1 MKIII
6 VGAGEVGLS
15 IAQMLDDEGHSVV
28 LIDGEAD
35 RLAAAGEQ
43 MDVQTVQG
51 NGANPQVLAEAGAK
65 AADVLI
71 AVTRQDEVNMVA
83 CEMAHALFQV
93 PKKIARVREEG
104 YLELEKSPLYTPHNV
119 PIDVIISPER
129 EVAEHLYRT
138 MMVPGAFDVSTV
150 GNGAAVVVGCHVHP
164 KAPLVGRPIRTWTRD
179 EMPFHLLALR
189 REGRLL
195 MPTGNDHLEA
205 EDEIYVVVPAGL
217 LPRVTPLLVANE
229 KPVQD
234 VLVVGGGRVGFNLAK
249 MLEDG
254 GQRVR
259 LMDDDHARCA
269 WLAEQ
274 LAHTIVLHGD
284 GLNRQLFVQEN
295 ARSMDAVVACTSDS
309 AVNIL
314 SSVMAKQLGAGKVVT
329 LVNRTQFI
337 PLAESM
343 GLDKV
348 MPPKQITVSSILRH
362 IRPRQVRS
370 VHAMRDSTGEI
381 LELLVR
387 PDAPAAGL
395 HLRDVVLPTDTM
407 LGCVV
412 KSDGVVVM
420 NDGNAVIQAGDHVV
434 LFSTLQ
440 RLHEVE
446 ALF

>member
-6 VGAGEVGLS
+6 VGAGEVGQS
-15 IAQMLDDEGHSVV
+15 IAQMLDDEGHNVV
-28 LIDGEAD
+28 VIDGKAD
-35 RLAAAGEQ
+35 RLAKISEQ

-65 AADVLI
+65 NADVLI

-138 MMVPGAFDVSTV
+138 MMVPGAFDVASV
-150 GNGAAVVVGCHVHP
+150 GNGSAVVVGCYVSP
-164 KAPLVGRPIRTWTRD
+164 KAPLVGRAIKSWTRED
-179 EMPFHLLALR
+179 MPFHLLAVR

-195 MPTGNDHLEA
+195 MPTGSDHLEA
-205 EDEIYVVVPAGL
+205 GDEIYFVVAAGL
-217 LPRVTPLLVANE
+217 LPRVTPLLVQSE
-229 KPVQD
+229 KPLQD
-234 VLVVGGGRVGFNLAK
+234 VMLIGGGRVGYNLARL
-249 MLEDG
+249 LEEG
-254 GQRVR
+254 GQRAR
-259 LMDDDHARCA
+259 LLDDDRERCE
-269 WLAEQ
+269 WLAEK
-274 LAHTIVLHGD
+274 LAHTTVLLGD
-284 GLNRQLFVQEN
+284 GLNRQIFVQEN
-295 ARSMDAVVACTSDS
+295 VRNMDAVVTCTSDS
-309 AVNIL
+309 AVNVL
-314 SSVMAKQLGAGKVVT
+314 ASVMAKQMGAAKVVT

-381 LELLVR
+381 LELVVR
-387 PDAPAAGL
+387 PDAPSAGM
-395 HLRDVVLPTDTM
+395 HLRDIALPPDTM

-420 NDGNAVIQAGDHVV
+420 NDGNAVIQAQDHVV
-434 LFSTLQ
+434 LFSTLE
-440 RLHEVE
+440 RLADVE
-446 ALF
+446 AMF